1 MLPLWGTSRLCRILC
16 CTLSRPSADGPYL
29 AGKKPNS
36 IYLNASILNT
46 GGEECRHKF
55 HPVQIVILGSGSSPL
70 GWIPARHG
78 TAQQCCWAHPLMQNW
93 TSQWTTLPRQQSPQR
108 KPPTD
113 VNTDDLEC
121 WWSELKLYTR
131 SFLHEWSLA
140 REGEDGRA
148 GGGGAVRW
156 GCVKSGDSLR
166 WSPAGQ
172 RPCRDTRQ
180 QRETQIP
187 PESVAESSWNPKIIV
202 PAQTRLG
209 QNRWLRGSPGFNFRR
224 TAVGSPVMFTTHT
237 DTRTHTH
244 SMALCMHCK
253 LCPCRLKGFC
263 SRVFCCCFLFSW

>member
-1 MLPLWGTSRLCRILC
+1 MCNINPLCNYFQVNISQSQQAKSPTNYWIISLSDALSVRNLKTVPDSVLHSQQAQCWWAVSCRQKAKLNLLKCIHPKYGGWGV
-16 CTLSRPSADGPYL
+16 
-29 AGKKPNS
+29 
-36 IYLNASILNT
+36 
-46 GGEECRHKF
+46 EECRHKF

-156 GCVKSGDSLR
+156 RCVKSGDSLR

-180 QRETQIP
+180 QRDADSPWKCGGKLMKPEDHCSSSNQIG
-187 PESVAESSWNPKIIV
+187 PESVVEREPWV
-202 PAQTRLG
+202 QL
-209 QNRWLRGSPGFNFRR
+209 
-224 TAVGSPVMFTTHT
+224 
-237 DTRTHTH
+237 
-244 SMALCMHCK
+244 
-253 LCPCRLKGFC
+253 
-263 SRVFCCCFLFSW
+263 